1 MFDFFK
7 KDQTK
12 SGNHQEQTTAL
23 VLSEHTGNTMVFLS
37 DEVDGD
43 LWYDLAPHIKTLVL
57 RLSDVFEWKYD
68 RYPTPAIRDRSQ
80 HEAFVSDL
88 QKALLFIPC
97 TSATFLTRFWMAGK
111 IDARLKPLLA
121 QTSVQP
127 IPLRVAHGVS
137 QSMLA
142 KPLAAYPTGHA
153 RDEACV
159 QGVATLEQKVLSYQS
174 RQGNTNVQAPIAQ
187 LVETSSRLLVASS
200 ARK

>member
-1 MFDFFK
+1 MFKLFK
-7 KDQTK
+7 KDQTT
-12 SGNHQEQTTAL
+12 SGNNQEQTTAL
-23 VLSEHTGNTMVFLS
+23 VLSEHTGNAIVFLY
-37 DEVDGD
+37 DEVDSD
-43 LWYDLAPHIKTLVL
+43 LWYDLAPHINTLVL
-57 RLSDVFEWKYD
+57 RLPDVFEWKYY

-88 QKALLFIPC
+88 QKAFLFIPC
-97 TSATFLTRFWMAGK
+97 TSATFLTRFWMAWK
-111 IDARLKPLLA
+111 SDARLQSLLA

-127 IPLRVAHGVS
+127 IPLRAAHGVS

-159 QGVATLEQKVLSYQS
+159 QVVAALEQKVLRYRS
-174 RQGNTNVQAPIAQ
+174 RQGKTDGQAPIAQ